1 MITKPNKLGL
11 TIFNDIP
18 LETLREFID
27 WTPFFMS
34 WELRGKYPTIFN
46 DTTVGVEAKRIF
58 DDANAILDIIIH
70 DKSLTAK
77 GVCGLFPANRLGDDD
92 VELRTSTGN
101 STLHFLRQQSQKSP
115 GTPNLC
121 LSDFIAP
128 KEIGED
134 YIGAFAVTAGI
145 GIEKIVQKFESDH
158 DDYSAIMTKAIAD
171 RLAEAAAEWLH
182 FIVRT
187 EIWGY
192 VTDETLNNQGLIDEQ
207 YQGIRPA
214 PGYPACP
221 DHTEKKTLFALL
233 DVENNAGITLTEN
246 YAMYPA
252 AAVSGWYF
260 AHPASKYFPVGKIG
274 RDQVE
279 DYARRKGMTIQEIE
293 RWLSPNLGYEPN

>member
-1 MITKPNKLGL
+1 MKPNNPGI
-11 TIFNDIP
+11 TVFNNIP

-34 WELRGKYPTIFN
+34 WELRGKYPAIFN
-46 DTTVGVEAKRIF
+46 DTTVGAEALRIF
-58 DDANAILDIIIH
+58 DDANVILDKIIH
-70 DKSLTAK
+70 DNSLAAK
-77 GVCGLFPANRLGDDD
+77 AVCGIFPANRVGDDD
-92 VELRTSTGN
+92 VELHCDSGQVM
-101 STLHFLRQQSQKSP
+101 LYFLRQQSQKSP

-121 LSDFIAP
+121 LADFIAP
-128 KEIGED
+128 KEYGED

-145 GIEKIVQKFESDH
+145 GLEHIVRVFEADH
-158 DDYSAIMTKAIAD
+158 DDYSAIMAKAIAD

-182 FIVRT
+182 FKVRT
-187 EIWGY
+187 ELWGY
-192 VTDETLNNQGLIDEQ
+192 ATTETLNNQGLIDEE

-233 DVENNAGITLTEN
+233 DVENNAGIWLTEN

-260 AHPASKYFPVGKIG
+260 AHPQSKYFPIGKIG
-274 RDQVE
+274 RDQVK
-279 DYARRKGMTIQEIE
+279 DYARRKGMSIEEVE
-293 RWLSPNLGYEPN
+293 RWLSPNLGYEV

>member
-1 MITKPNKLGL
+1 MIKPNKPGI
-11 TIFNDIP
+11 TIYNDIP

-34 WELRGKYPTIFN
+34 WELRGKYPAIFN
-46 DTTVGVEAKRIF
+46 DTTVGEEARRIF
-58 DDANAILDIIIH
+58 NDANAILDKIIQE
-70 DKSLTAK
+70 KSLTAK
-77 GVCGLFPANRLGDDD
+77 AVCGLFPANRIGDDD
-92 VELRTSTGN
+92 VELITDNGTIM
-101 STLHFLRQQSQKSP
+101 LYFLRQQSQKSP

-128 KEIGED
+128 KEAGED

-145 GIEKIVQKFESDH
+145 GLESIVKEYELDH
-158 DDYSAIMTKAIAD
+158 DDYSAIMAKAIAD

-187 EIWGY
+187 ELWGY
-192 VTDETLNNQGLIDEQ
+192 ATDETLDNQGLIEEK

-221 DHTEKKTLFALL
+221 DHTEKKKLFALL
-233 DVENNAGITLTEN
+233 DVEKNAGITLTEN

-260 AHPASKYFPVGKIG
+260 SHPASKYFPVGKIG

-279 DYARRKGMTIQEIE
+279 DYARRKGMTIQETE
-293 RWLSPNLGYEPN
+293 RWLSPNLGYEA